1 MKFGRERPRWYGDW
15 MNDAGFG
22 SPHSGR
28 FATTRWTMV
37 QAVGVDAPESKDALA
52 ELCSTYWYPLYA
64 YLRRKGHQ
72 AVDAQDLT
80 QAFVASL
87 LERSVVKRADPEK
100 GRFRSFLLGSLN
112 KFVSD
117 EKRRKGTQ
125 KRGGDREILSINVD
139 AAEDRYRL
147 EPVNEVTPEAIFE
160 RRWALTVLDAAV
172 SRLETQYEHS
182 GKQELFEALR
192 GHLGADKSVPPNRE
206 IAEALGMQEGAVK
219 VAAHRLRQQYREA
232 LRTEIA
238 HTVTSTDELDDEL
251 KRLFQILSAG

>member
-1 MKFGRERPRWYGDW
+1 MD
-15 MNDAGFG
+15 DAGLG
-22 SPHSGR
+22 PPHSGR

-37 QAVGVDAPESKDALA
+37 QAVGVDAPESQDALA

-64 YLRRKGHQ
+64 YLRRRGHQ

-87 LERSVVKRADPEK
+87 LERSAVGRADPEK

-117 EKRRKGTQ
+117 EKRRQGAQ

-147 EPVNEVTPEAIFE
+147 EPVDEVTPEAIFE

-172 SRLETQYEHS
+172 SRLQAGYERS
-182 GKQELFEALR
+182 GKLALFEALR
-192 GHLGADKSVPPNRE
+192 GHLGADKTTTPNRE
-206 IAEALGMQEGAVK
+206 VAEKLGMQEGAVK

-232 LRTEIA
+232 LRAEIA
-238 HTVTSTDELDDEL
+238 HTVTSTEELDDEL
-251 KRLFQILSAG
+251 KRLFQTLSGG

>member
-1 MKFGRERPRWYGDW
+1 MQEPDRQMGEARGPKRCEGYGRSHFRLNAYLPTAKRSTSFCPQTLNPATRHATSGRSSKFGSECLGWYGEW
-15 MNDAGFG
+15 MDDAGLG

-87 LERSVVKRADPEK
+87 LERSAVKQADPEK

-117 EKRRKGTQ
+117 EKRRH
-125 KRGGDREILSINVD
+125 V
-139 AAEDRYRL
+139 
-147 EPVNEVTPEAIFE
+147 
-160 RRWALTVLDAAV
+160 
-172 SRLETQYEHS
+172 
-182 GKQELFEALR
+182 
-192 GHLGADKSVPPNRE
+192 
-206 IAEALGMQEGAVK
+206 
-219 VAAHRLRQQYREA
+219 
-232 LRTEIA
+232 
-238 HTVTSTDELDDEL
+238 
-251 KRLFQILSAG
+251 

>member
-1 MKFGRERPRWYGDW
+1 MD
-15 MNDAGFG
+15 DAGLG

-37 QAVGVDAPESKDALA
+37 QAVGVEAPESKDALA

-87 LERSVVKRADPEK
+87 LERSAVKRADPEK

-117 EKRRKGTQ
+117 EKRRAGAQ
-125 KRGGDREILSINVD
+125 KRGGDCEILSINVE

-147 EPVNEVTPEAIFE
+147 EPVDEVTPEAIFE

-172 SRLETQYEHS
+172 TRLRAGYERS
-182 GKQELFEALR
+182 GKLPLFEALR
-192 GHLGADKSVPPNRE
+192 GHLGADRSTTPNRE
-206 IAEALGMQEGAVK
+206 VAESLGMQEGAVK

-232 LRTEIA
+232 LRAEIA
-238 HTVTSTDELDDEL
+238 HTVTNSEELDDEL
-251 KRLFQILSAG
+251 KRLFQTLSSG